1 MIEAGRRQPKETPDG
16 RLFSFLLSNPT
27 CDGGQ
32 WDMVANLINK
42 HGKNIS
48 GRLEQ
53 KWTMQNEY
61 IFFQA

>member
-1 MIEAGRRQPKETPDG
+1 MHAVIEAGRRQPKETPDG

-48 GRLEQ
+48 GR
-53 KWTMQNEY
+53 
-61 IFFQA
+61 